1 MMSGIDEQDRVQSS
15 SREEERIWEQRIA
28 DRIRADMYMYHG
40 GESEARQFSR
50 RLTAAFRE
58 YESLYEECLM
68 DVLQA
73 EELNL
78 SRQQIEVIVMA
89 VEGRLKFVSWS
100 RRNSR
105 WYRFKRWLRNVRN
118 R

>member
-1 MMSGIDEQDRVQSS
+1 MSGIDEQDRDQSS
-15 SREEERIWEQRIA
+15 FREEERIWEQHVA
-28 DRIRADMYMYHG
+28 DRIRADVYMYHG
-40 GESEARQFSR
+40 GESEARRFSR
-50 RLTAAFRE
+50 QLTAAFRE

-68 DVLQA
+68 DVLQS
-73 EELNL
+73 ESLNL
-78 SRQQIEVIVMA
+78 NRQQIEAIVLA

-105 WYRFKRWLRNVRN
+105 WYRFKRWLRNVGN